1 MNDLIKENI
10 NLANYSTFKI
20 GGDAKFFAT
29 INNIDDLVKA
39 IRFSREKNIPTAII
53 GAGCN
58 LVIDDS
64 GIDGLVLKMNMQEV
78 EIIDKTLIAE
88 AGISFS
94 SLVGRS
100 HSKNLVGLEWM
111 ASVPSSLGGGI
122 RGNAGAFGGETKDLL
137 KSILVYHEDKIQEI
151 DSSEFKFNYRYST
164 FKEIDNKDII
174 LGGKFEL
181 RAGDIKEARQNVVSF
196 ITKKRESQP
205 TGFACSGCIFKNYQK
220 EILDKNILD
229 KHPEIIEFNKKKII
243 PTGYLIEKVNLKGYQ
258 IRHCQISEKHANYIL
273 NLENKASYSDL
284 VQLISLIKESV
295 YNEFGVNIEEEV
307 SYLHKQLKFY

>member
-10 NLANYSTFKI
+10 NLSNYSTFKI
-20 GGDAKFFAT
+20 GGNAKFFAT
-29 INNIDDLVKA
+29 INSVDDLVES
-39 IRFSREKNIPTAII
+39 IRFSRERNIPATII

-64 GIDGLVLKMNMQEV
+64 GIDGLVLKMNMQGVNISEK
-78 EIIDKTLIAE
+78 IIVAE

-94 SLVGRS
+94 SLVGKT
-100 HSKNLVGLEWM
+100 HSNKLVGLEWM

-122 RGNAGAFGGETKDLL
+122 RGNAGAFGGETKDYL
-137 KSILVYHEDKIQEI
+137 KSVLVYRNDEIEEI
-151 DSSEFKFNYRYST
+151 DASEFKFGYRYSK
-164 FKEIDNKDII
+164 FKDDGNKDII
-174 LGGKFEL
+174 LAGKFEL
-181 RAGDIKEARQNVVSF
+181 ISGDIKEAQKNVISF

-229 KHPEIIEFNKKKII
+229 KYPELVEFNKKKII
-243 PTGYLIEKVNLKGYQ
+243 PTGYLIDKVKLKGHQ
-258 IRHCQISEKHANYIL
+258 IGYCQISDKHANYIL
-273 NLENKASYSDL
+273 NLENKASYNDL
-284 VQLISLIKESV
+284 VKLINLIKESV
-295 YNEFGVNIEEEV
+295 YKEFGINIEEEV

>member
-20 GGDAKFFAT
+20 GGNAKFFAI
-29 INNIDDLVKA
+29 INNIDDLIKA
-39 IRFSREKNIPTAII
+39 IRFSREKQIPTAII

-58 LVIDDS
+58 LVINNS
-64 GIDGLVLKMNMQEV
+64 GIDGLILKMNMQGV
-78 EIIDKTLIAE
+78 EIKDKTLIAE

-94 SLVGRS
+94 SLVGKS
-100 HSKNLVGLEWM
+100 HSKSLIGLEWM

-137 KSILVYHEDKIQEI
+137 KSILVYREDKIQEI
-151 DSSEFKFNYRYST
+151 DSSEFEFSYRYSK
-164 FKEIDNKDII
+164 FKEELNKDII

-181 RAGDIKEARQNVVSF
+181 NQGDIKEAQRDVISF

-205 TGFACSGCIFKNYQK
+205 TGFSCSGCIFKNYQK
-220 EILDKNILD
+220 EILDQKILT
-229 KHPEIIEFNKKKII
+229 KYPEIIEFNKKTII

-258 IRHCQISEKHANYIL
+258 IGYCQISNKHANYIL

-284 VQLISLIKESV
+284 VKLIQLIKESV
-295 YNEFGVNIEEEV
+295 YKEFGVKIEEEV